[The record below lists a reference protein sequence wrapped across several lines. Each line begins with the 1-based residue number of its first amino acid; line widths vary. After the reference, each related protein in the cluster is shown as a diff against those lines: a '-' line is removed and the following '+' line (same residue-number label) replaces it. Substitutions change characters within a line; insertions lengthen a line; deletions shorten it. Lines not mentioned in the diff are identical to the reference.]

1 MNLSR
6 KRIKKILVNKNKNQ
20 SRKKYKPNKKKIK
33 GKSFRNRKRN
43 LRTNTLKRRKFAKYK
58 KQKRKSYIR
67 GGAKKNTAYLNKY
80 SEVISALQDGEEKD
94 LEKDKFYN
102 FDFILE
108 KEDNIQTIMDQE
120 TLIKE
125 FEEGKTEE
133 KSDSDAKDETTDET
147 TDDTT
152 GDDTGPGKKSQLS
165 GEADADTER
174 KIEEKNKG
182 KSSAILINGPTPVA
196 FIDYNDDA
204 INNWFEN
211 ISNVINGF

>member
-58 KQKRKSYIR
+58 KQKRKSYIK

-80 SEVISALQDGEEKD
+80 SDVLSALDDGEETD

-108 KEDNIQTIMDQE
+108 KDDNIQKIMDQE
-120 TLIKE
+120 SLIKD
-125 FEEGKTEE
+125 FEEGKTMEDGKE
-133 KSDSDAKDETTDET
+133 DDD
-147 TDDTT
+147 TDDT
-152 GDDTGPGKKSQLS
+152 DTTTEDEAGPGGKSQLS